1 MGKKV
6 LLSLAFVVVALT
18 AFAQTE
24 SEHLKFKGVPIDGTL
39 REYVSK
45 MESAGFSYLGE
56 DDGTALLEGEFA
68 GVKGCT
74 VGVSVLKSTKV
85 VNTIVVMFPEL
96 DNWALLERMYLQFK
110 SMLAEKYGKP
120 SDCVEE
126 FQSSYGIPLTD
137 NDKFHKLVF
146 DQCVYYTIFE
156 TSKGNIQLSLAHQGV
171 GTAFL
176 RLQYWDRINTDAAR
190 AEAMDDL

>member
-18 AFAQTE
+18 AFTQTE

-74 VGVSVLKSTKV
+74 VGVSVLKSTNV
-85 VNTIVVMFPEL
+85 VNLVGVLFPNQ
-96 DNWALLERMYLQFK
+96 DNWASLENRYLLLK
-110 SMLAEKYGKP
+110 SMLMEKYGSP
-120 SDCVEE
+120 AHCVEE
-126 FQSSYGIPLTD
+126 FQMYGVEKD
-137 NDKFHKLVF
+137 DFMKL
-146 DQCVYYTIFE
+146 QALQLNRCTYYTVFSTARGDIE
-156 TSKGNIQLSLAHQGV
+156 LKINCLDGLDTYVSLKY
-171 GTAFL
+171 F
-176 RLQYWDRINTDAAR
+176 DKINTDAAR

>member
-74 VGVSVLKSTKV
+74 VGVSVLKSTNV
-85 VNTIVVMFPEL
+85 VYFQ
-96 DNWALLERMYLQFK
+96 NWII
-110 SMLAEKYGKP
+110 G
-120 SDCVEE
+120 
-126 FQSSYGIPLTD
+126 
-137 NDKFHKLVF
+137 
-146 DQCVYYTIFE
+146 
-156 TSKGNIQLSLAHQGV
+156 
-171 GTAFL
+171 L
-176 RLQYWDRINTDAAR
+176 RLKECICNSNQCWLKNMESRLIVWKSFNRLMGY
-190 AEAMDDL
+190 L

>member
-110 SMLAEKYGKP
+110 SMLA
-120 SDCVEE
+120 
-126 FQSSYGIPLTD
+126 
-137 NDKFHKLVF
+137 
-146 DQCVYYTIFE
+146 
-156 TSKGNIQLSLAHQGV
+156 
-171 GTAFL
+171 
-176 RLQYWDRINTDAAR
+176 
-190 AEAMDDL
+190 